1 MLVED
6 EPNFLSRAS
15 LYEVP
20 ADMRDHIVIVC
31 DVTSELYTLLLPL
44 RAQSLQA
51 RGLYRPVVL
60 FSPRVPTTFHWNRIC
75 ILPEIY
81 FVRVSAPSTRVNA
94 MFAVHSQYLPGL
106 TNQYQRSA
114 PSWCV
119 TCLACKYSLN
129 ALHEHTYH

>member
-20 ADMRDHIVIVC
+20 AEMRDHIVIVC
-31 DVTSELYTLLLPL
+31 DVTTELYTLLLPL

-75 ILPEIY
+75 ILPDIY
-81 FVRVSAPSTRVNA
+81 FVRVSVRLTRV
-94 MFAVHSQYLPGL
+94 SRQ
-106 TNQYQRSA
+106 S
-114 PSWCV
+114 
-119 TCLACKYSLN
+119 
-129 ALHEHTYH
+129 TYHLYQGSPTNTNDLQRAGVSRAWRVSFSEWAS

>member
-1 MLVED
+1 MLVDD

-81 FVRVSAPSTRVNA
+81 FVRVSSFDTCQCHACSVLTISTRAHRPTPTICIELVCH
-94 MFAVHSQYLPGL
+94 VLG
-106 TNQYQRSA
+106 
-114 PSWCV
+114 V
-119 TCLACKYSLN
+119 
-129 ALHEHTYH
+129 